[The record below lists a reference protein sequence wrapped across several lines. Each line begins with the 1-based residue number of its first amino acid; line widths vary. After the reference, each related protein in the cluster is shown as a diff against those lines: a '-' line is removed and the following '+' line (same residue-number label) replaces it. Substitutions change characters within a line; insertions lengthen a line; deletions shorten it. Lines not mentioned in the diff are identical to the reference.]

1 MHCEPGRVVSLLRE
15 EKMCLIELRDDL
27 QGVRE
32 FLRFFSVDRICSTM
46 VGKLKGRAPP
56 CIQPVQSC
64 FKILK
69 EAGRRLLLFA
79 RRKNKGESTPFVT
92 FFSTPSPFVPSSFS
106 PFRIFFFFF
115 FQGLVKSIAP
125 KTDVN
130 NGTPLPL
137 DPCRDVDTRFT
148 RLGR

>member
-1 MHCEPGRVVSLLRE
+1 MICKVYASFCVFLASIEFAPRWL
-15 EKMCLIELRDDL
+15 EK
-27 QGVRE
+27 G
-32 FLRFFSVDRICSTM
+32 
-46 VGKLKGRAPP
+46 LKGRAPP

-92 FFSTPSPFVPSSFS
+92 FSSIPSPFVPSPFS